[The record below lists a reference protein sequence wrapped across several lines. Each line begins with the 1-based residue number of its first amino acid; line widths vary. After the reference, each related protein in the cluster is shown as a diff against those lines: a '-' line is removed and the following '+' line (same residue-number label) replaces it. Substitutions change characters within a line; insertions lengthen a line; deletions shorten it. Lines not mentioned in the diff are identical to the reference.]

1 MVSLASMDHDAE
13 PDMTEYFNFAEA
25 AIPEENGQIDLDC
38 VFSAPPTID
47 SATGT
52 CPAHPEGSE

>member
-1 MVSLASMDHDAE
+1 MDHDVE
-13 PDMTEYFNFAEA
+13 PDMTDYFNFAEA
-25 AIPEENGQIDLDC
+25 AIPEENDQIDLDC
-38 VFSAPPTID
+38 VFSSPAIVD